1 MFKYFYSY
9 EASNGTKNLLK
20 LVLIEKNL
28 HIFSYIKRVS
38 ERQIAK
44 KSLME
49 KKFSCSFNQ
58 MRKNYRCMVY
68 VGLIERS
75 AKHTS
80 IHQK

>member
-38 ERQIAK
+38 ERQMAK

-49 KKFSCSFNQ
+49 KKIFLFLQSNEEE
-58 MRKNYRCMVY
+58 
-68 VGLIERS
+68 L
-75 AKHTS
+75 
-80 IHQK
+80 